1 MKRQKLILIL
11 ALIILTPALSKAQFG
26 NLIRNKASKALNSL
40 TKDAAKGAVDSTALK
55 NKAAS
60 ANDSIAKLNQGK
72 PAQNQPGQM
81 PAGMNIANL
90 FGGKVDLKHKDE
102 YNFTSRL
109 YMVMESYSKKE
120 TMNMDLYMYFSSS
133 SPDVGIESKTV
144 TNEKGKTVPVN
155 SFTVMDGENKCFI
168 ILIDNNNNKMA
179 MISAIPDEHA
189 APANQGEKPVQKT
202 AHGNFTKTGNTRVIA
217 GYHCDEYTY
226 TDSERK
232 TNAHLW
238 FTKEANL
245 NIDRR
250 SWQKTEM
257 GAYYGYEGFEGG
269 MFLAMESYDENG
281 KLTVKSETK
290 EISPNFNHSV
300 SLKGV
305 TFMQMN
311 LNQRPQH

>member
-1 MKRQKLILIL
+1 MKSQKLIVLL
-11 ALIILTPALSKAQFG
+11 ALILFTPTLTNAQFG

-40 TKDAAKGAVDSTALK
+40 TKGPAKEAADSTALK
-55 NKAAS
+55 NGTTS

-72 PAQNQPGQM
+72 QSPNQQGQM
-81 PAGMNIANL
+81 PAGMNLSNL

-102 YNFTSRL
+102 YSFTSRL
-109 YMVMESYSKKE
+109 YMVMETYHKKE
-120 TMNMDLYMYFSSS
+120 TMNMDLYMYFSSNS
-133 SPDVGIESKTV
+133 SDVGIESKTIA
-144 TNEKGKTVPVN
+144 NEKGKTTPVN

-168 ILIDNNNNKMA
+168 ILVENNGSNMA

-189 APANQGEKPVQKT
+189 AAANQGDKPVQKT
-202 AHGNFTKTGNTRVIA
+202 AHGNFSKTGNTRIIA
-217 GYHCDEYTY
+217 GYNCDEYTY
-226 TDSERK
+226 TDSEKK
-232 TNAHLW
+232 TNSHLW

-245 NIDRR
+245 KIDRR
-250 SWQKTEM
+250 GWQKTEM

-281 KLTVKSETK
+281 KLTMKSETK
-290 EISPNFNHSV
+290 EISPNFDHSV

-311 LNQRPQH
+311 LNQRQR

>member
-1 MKRQKLILIL
+1 MKSQKLILFL
-11 ALIILTPALSKAQFG
+11 ALIILTPALSNAQFG
-26 NLIRNKASKALNSL
+26 NLIRNKASKALSSM
-40 TKDAAKGAVDSTALK
+40 TKDAAKGAVDSTAIK
-55 NKAAS
+55 NAATS
-60 ANDSIAKLNQGK
+60 ANDSIAKLNQGN
-72 PAQNQPGQM
+72 PPPNQKGQGG
-81 PAGMNIANL
+81 AGMNFANL

-102 YNFTSRL
+102 YSFTSRL
-109 YMVMESYSKKE
+109 YMVMETYNKKE

-144 TNEKGKTVPVN
+144 TNEKGKSVPVN

-168 ILIDNNNNKMA
+168 ILIENNGSKMA

-189 APANQGEKPVQKT
+189 APANQGEKPVQKPV
-202 AHGNFTKTGNTRVIA
+202 HGNFSKTGNTRTIA
-217 GYHCDEYTY
+217 GYQCDEYIY

-281 KLTVKSETK
+281 KLTMKSETR

-300 SLKGV
+300 SLQGV

-311 LNQRPQH
+311 MNQRQKH